1 MDSRV
6 KFWTIR
12 EGWPRDTASH
22 VFLGNAVNEIGKAL
36 FGSEWNGAEPCVES
50 LFSWPKGKLK
60 RFGITNEQVASDH
73 AAKRSALERF
83 SRVQDQI
90 IQFAETEKLITALRP
105 DAGGDPVAIHR
116 SFWNSER
123 LSVRFYRCQMNPR
136 DPFAVGVA
144 GDGYCWIF
152 VTRESLQ
159 DCLAFVRGGP
169 SEIPADARTPSE
181 LIVDAKN
188 EIQKI
193 SIKAR
198 AEKFKEWRES
208 RGDNIPS
215 EREDIAHMKPFG
227 VGRDAVREL
236 RRNAPKLPRG
246 RRTGRTPK

>member
-36 FGSEWNGAEPCVES
+36 FGSEWNGAEPCVKS
-50 LFSWPKGKLK
+50 LVSWPKGKLE

-83 SRVQDQI
+83 SKVQDQI
-90 IQFAETEKLITALRP
+90 IQLAETERLVTALRP
-105 DAGGDPVAIHR
+105 DAGGDPVAVHR

-136 DPFAVGVA
+136 DPFGAGVA

-159 DCLAFVRGGP
+159 GCLASMRVLSEMPTGVEAP
-169 SEIPADARTPSE
+169 SGHGAP
-181 LIVDAKN
+181 
-188 EIQKI
+188 I
-193 SIKAR
+193 SMKAR
-198 AEKFKEWRES
+198 NEKFAEWRKS
-208 RGDNIPS
+208 RGVMIPT
-215 EREDIAHMKPFG
+215 EKEDVAHMKQFG

-236 RRNAPKLPRG
+236 RSRVTKLPRG
-246 RRTGRTPK
+246 RRPQGRTPK